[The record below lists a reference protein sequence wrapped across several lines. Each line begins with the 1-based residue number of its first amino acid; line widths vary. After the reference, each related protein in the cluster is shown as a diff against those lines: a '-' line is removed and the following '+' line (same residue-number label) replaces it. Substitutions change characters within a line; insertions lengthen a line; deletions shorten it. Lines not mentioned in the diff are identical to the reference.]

1 MWYIIILVLM
11 LFYLGIRSQ
20 KNNIWL
26 LEKISIIHKFKPLLT
41 LICYIIIFLNLYYSS
56 KIEYKYDDVFHGMLL
71 LISYF
76 LLLVVFAILIHIE
89 NMLIF
94 YIIFCFLSLFVSSI
108 TISGNDN
115 LPRDVNNVAFVVG
128 ILQLLIPIYVVLID
142 YTIQNMEKRKFVLS
156 DEIKSIFTIP
166 RVILIVILFVIFHES
181 LSVFMILLVFIIIV
195 YRAFPKKYSGVRF
208 DESWLYKKDVPQ
220 FTDPK
225 TGIQYHHSKSRYYFH
240 RELHD
245 LCYFPFNSYSL
256 NAITMCER
264 ENDRIVGAY
273 MVFDSYKLRNNISQ
287 NVKRNDALRS
297 YISIPG
303 RELVKG
309 RYTEKNGKRYYH
321 YHATH
326 LIPFRLCLNDG
337 HYGDIMFMGTA
348 NLNSGTRVE
357 YGWKPNDLIKNNR
370 VTSIMSIVGGN
381 INDKNINIK
390 EYFRIPR
397 TCDHDDST
405 FSSSENI
412 PQNNYYS
419 LDDFERV
426 IDEYVKLKKD
436 NYVWKYGVECF
447 YNEDNNTAIP
457 NYIEIVFS
465 NLTNGENI
473 FVARVDNN
481 YL

>member
-1 MWYIIILVLM
+1 MWYIIVLVM
-11 LFYLGIRSQ
+11 ALFYYWIRGQ
-20 KNNIWL
+20 NKNIWL
-26 LEKISIIHKFKPLLT
+26 LEKTSIIHKFRSLLT
-41 LICYIIIFLNLYYSS
+41 LLCYIIIFLNLYYSNQ
-56 KIEYKYDDVFHGMLL
+56 IEYKYDDSFHRIFL

-76 LLLVVFAILIHIE
+76 LLPIVFAFLMHIE
-89 NMLIF
+89 CLLIF
-94 YIIFCFLSLFVSSI
+94 YIIFCFLSVFVSNI
-108 TISGNDN
+108 TLSGNDN
-115 LPRDVNNVAFVVG
+115 LPKDINNVAFVVG
-128 ILQLLIPIYVVLID
+128 VLQLLIPIYIVLVN
-142 YTIQNMEKRKFVLS
+142 YTIQNMKKKKFVIS
-156 DEIKSIFTIP
+156 NEIKSIFTIP
-166 RVILIVILFVIFHES
+166 RVILIVVLFVIFHDS
-181 LSVFMILLVFIIIV
+181 LSVFMVLLVLVIIV
-195 YRAFPKKYSGVRF
+195 YRAFPKKYNGVRF

-225 TGIQYHHSKSRYYFH
+225 TKIQYHHTKSRYYFH

-245 LCYFPFNSYSL
+245 LNYSLLNPYSL

-287 NVKRNDALRS
+287 KVKRNDALRS

-370 VTSIMSIVGGN
+370 VTSIMSIVSGST
-381 INDKNINIK
+381 NDKNINIK
-390 EYFRIPR
+390 EYFRTPR
-397 TCDHDDST
+397 TCDHDDSM

-412 PQNNYYS
+412 PPNNYYS

>member
-1 MWYIIILVLM
+1 MWYIIVLVM
-11 LFYLGIRSQ
+11 ALFYYWIRGQ
-20 KNNIWL
+20 NKNIWL
-26 LEKISIIHKFKPLLT
+26 LEKTSIIHKFRSLLT
-41 LICYIIIFLNLYYSS
+41 LLCYIIIFLNLYYSNQ
-56 KIEYKYDDVFHGMLL
+56 IEYKYDDSFHRIFL

-76 LLLVVFAILIHIE
+76 LLPIVFAFLIHIE
-89 NMLIF
+89 CLLIF
-94 YIIFCFLSLFVSSI
+94 YIIFCFLSVFVSNI
-108 TISGNDN
+108 TLSGNDN
-115 LPRDVNNVAFVVG
+115 LPKDINNVAFVVG
-128 ILQLLIPIYVVLID
+128 VLQLLIPIYIVLVN
-142 YTIQNMEKRKFVLS
+142 YTIQNMKKKKFVIS
-156 DEIKSIFTIP
+156 NEIKSIFTIP
-166 RVILIVILFVIFHES
+166 RVILIVVLFVIFHDS
-181 LSVFMILLVFIIIV
+181 LSVFMVLLVLVIIL
-195 YRAFPKKYSGVRF
+195 YRAFPKKYNGVRF

-225 TGIQYHHSKSRYYFH
+225 TKIQYHHTKSRYYFH

-245 LCYFPFNSYSL
+245 LNYSLLNPYSL

-287 NVKRNDALRS
+287 KVKRNDALRS

-370 VTSIMSIVGGN
+370 VTSIMSIVSGST
-381 INDKNINIK
+381 NDKNINIK
-390 EYFRIPR
+390 EYFRTPR
-397 TCDHDDST
+397 TCDHDDSM

-412 PQNNYYS
+412 PPNNYYS

-426 IDEYVKLKKD
+426 IDEYVKSKKD
-436 NYVWKYGVECF
+436 NDLWKYGVECF
-447 YNEDNNTAIP
+447 YNEDNNTTIP

-481 YL
+481 SL

>member
-1 MWYIIILVLM
+1 MWYIIVLVM
-11 LFYLGIRSQ
+11 ALFYYWIRGQ
-20 KNNIWL
+20 NKNIWL
-26 LEKISIIHKFKPLLT
+26 LEKTSIIHKFRSLLT
-41 LICYIIIFLNLYYSS
+41 LLCYIIIFLNLYYSNQ
-56 KIEYKYDDVFHGMLL
+56 IEYKYDDSFHRIFL

-76 LLLVVFAILIHIE
+76 LLPIVFAFLIHIE
-89 NMLIF
+89 CLLIF
-94 YIIFCFLSLFVSSI
+94 YIIFCFLSVFVSNI
-108 TISGNDN
+108 TLSGNDN

-128 ILQLLIPIYVVLID
+128 IIQLLIPIYVVLID
-142 YTIQNMEKRKFVLS
+142 YTIQNMKKRKFVLF

-166 RVILIVILFVIFHES
+166 RVILIVILFIIFHES
-181 LSVFMILLVFIIIV
+181 LSVFMILLVLVIIV
-195 YRAFPKKYSGVRF
+195 YRAFPKKYNGVRF

-225 TGIQYHHSKSRYYFH
+225 TKIQYHHTKSRYYFH

-245 LCYFPFNSYSL
+245 LNYSLLNPYSL

-287 NVKRNDALRS
+287 KVKRNDALRS
-297 YISIPG
+297 YVSIPG

-309 RYTEKNGKRYYH
+309 RYTEKDGKRYYH

-370 VTSIMSIVGGN
+370 VTSIMSIVSGST
-381 INDKNINIK
+381 NDKNINIK
-390 EYFRIPR
+390 EYFRTPR
-397 TCDHDDST
+397 TCDHDDSM

-412 PQNNYYS
+412 PPNNYYS

-426 IDEYVKLKKD
+426 IDEYVKSKKD
-436 NYVWKYGVECF
+436 NDLWKYGVECF

-465 NLTNGENI
+465 NLTNGKNI

>member
-1 MWYIIILVLM
+1 MWYIIVLVM
-11 LFYLGIRSQ
+11 ALFYYWIRGQ
-20 KNNIWL
+20 NKNIWL
-26 LEKISIIHKFKPLLT
+26 LEKTSIIHKFRSLLT
-41 LICYIIIFLNLYYSS
+41 LLCYIIIFLNLYYSNQ
-56 KIEYKYDDVFHGMLL
+56 IEYKYDDSFHRIFL

-76 LLLVVFAILIHIE
+76 LLPIVFAFLMHIE
-89 NMLIF
+89 CLLIF
-94 YIIFCFLSLFVSSI
+94 YIIFCFLSVFVSNI
-108 TISGNDN
+108 TLSGNDN
-115 LPRDVNNVAFVVG
+115 LPKDINNVAFVVG
-128 ILQLLIPIYVVLID
+128 VLQLLIPIYIVLVN
-142 YTIQNMEKRKFVLS
+142 YTIQNMKKKKFVIS
-156 DEIKSIFTIP
+156 NEIKSIFTIP
-166 RVILIVILFVIFHES
+166 RVILIVVLFVIFHDS
-181 LSVFMILLVFIIIV
+181 LSVFMVLLVLVIIV
-195 YRAFPKKYSGVRF
+195 YRAFPKKYNGVRF

-225 TGIQYHHSKSRYYFH
+225 TKIQYHHTKSRYYFH

-245 LCYFPFNSYSL
+245 LNYSLLNPYSL

-287 NVKRNDALRS
+287 KVKRNDALRS

-370 VTSIMSIVGGN
+370 VTSIMSIVSGST
-381 INDKNINIK
+381 NDKNINIK
-390 EYFRIPR
+390 EYFRTPR
-397 TCDHDDST
+397 TCDHDDSM

-412 PQNNYYS
+412 PPNNYYS

-426 IDEYVKLKKD
+426 IDEYVKSKKD
-436 NYVWKYGVECF
+436 NDLWKYGVECF

-465 NLTNGENI
+465 NLTNGKNI